1 MVLYLCMIPNR
12 GARIGH
18 QTYDH
23 FSLVTYCKKN
33 NFIFV
38 YHPFTGN
45 SENFEDILKFGIKY
59 DKNYNNTKI
68 IVDKIIQIKNLEIS
82 EIENIHEKLI
92 EINNS
97 KEKVMLFDSI
107 SENENFFKKCNFNN
121 NDIIETKK
129 SYRNILLKYYP
140 NLVNN
145 HYICIHI
152 RQGDII
158 NMQSRFLNTD
168 YFINKYFDLIKTI
181 DEQNLP
187 VYIVTEN
194 NFKDDFI
201 LNEKIKNCNI
211 IKSDEITS
219 FYYLVHCKYLIAS
232 RSGFSNLAYILG
244 NMKVIVPS
252 NDWNDYWDNKIN

>member
-82 EIENIHEKLI
+82 ENKNIHEKLI

-107 SENENFFKKCNFNN
+107 YGNENFFKKCNFNN

-129 SYRNILLKYYP
+129 
-140 NLVNN
+140 
-145 HYICIHI
+145 
-152 RQGDII
+152 
-158 NMQSRFLNTD
+158 
-168 YFINKYFDLIKTI
+168 
-181 DEQNLP
+181 
-187 VYIVTEN
+187 VTE
-194 NFKDDFI
+194 
-201 LNEKIKNCNI
+201 
-211 IKSDEITS
+211 T
-219 FYYLVHCKYLIAS
+219 YY
-232 RSGFSNLAYILG
+232 
-244 NMKVIVPS
+244 
-252 NDWNDYWDNKIN
+252 